1 MGASGER
8 RPAGPGTRLVFD
20 VDVVAG
26 NEHTS
31 KHFAPGLWALL
42 DRIPRDLWPALLRGD
57 CGFGNEPIMRE
68 AEQRGLAYLF
78 KLRLTANVK
87 RMIERLATQ
96 REWTNAGQGWQA
108 KESLLRL
115 DGWSRQ
121 RRVIILRRRVKGA
134 LTMSSNETLGQQTL
148 SFVEVGADAD
158 VYEYSVLAT
167 SLDEELV
174 SFGQLY
180 RDRGDSENI
189 FDELKNQ
196 WGGWLRNAGP
206 CSLPASRA
214 PRRAVLRL
222 VEHLRSS
229 GRAGPAYGG
238 YHQSAIALACH
249 CHAGAACETN
259 NDNCGEFTRPGDS
272 RREGAPRRRHFSTR
286 TRKNCGAVDG
296 PATLA
301 ANPRESLPSFPSG
314 PSVAFAPTPRAQ
326 LTHNRRSSQA
336 ISRPSN
342 ANCRF

>member
-1 MGASGER
+1 MA
-8 RPAGPGTRLVFD
+8 GTRLVFD

-134 LTMSSNETLGQQTL
+134 STMSSNETLGQQTL

-180 RDRGDSENI
+180 RDRGDIPRLIENSGE
-189 FDELKNQ
+189 FPCVL
-196 WGGWLRNAGP
+196 WLRGF
-206 CSLPASRA
+206 
-214 PRRAVLRL
+214 
-222 VEHLRSS
+222 
-229 GRAGPAYGG
+229 G
-238 YHQSAIALACH
+238 LA
-249 CHAGAACETN
+249 N
-259 NDNCGEFTRPGDS
+259 DS
-272 RREGAPRRRHFSTR
+272 RRLPWRRGSGKTDRVGARRVGGLS
-286 TRKNCGAVDG
+286 CD
-296 PATLA
+296 A
-301 ANPRESLPSFPSG
+301 AGQRDC
-314 PSVAFAPTPRAQ
+314 AAR
-326 LTHNRRSSQA
+326 
-336 ISRPSN
+336 
-342 ANCRF
+342 

>member
-1 MGASGER
+1 MALANSSTICIGLKDRLSGR
-8 RPAGPGTRLVFD
+8 YFSINNPKKPGRPSHCYHTYSMAGTRLVFD

-158 VYEYSVLAT
+158 VYEYSVLA
-167 SLDEELV
+167 
-174 SFGQLY
+174 
-180 RDRGDSENI
+180 
-189 FDELKNQ
+189 
-196 WGGWLRNAGP
+196 
-206 CSLPASRA
+206 
-214 PRRAVLRL
+214 RL
-222 VEHLRSS
+222 CRSVRSS
-229 GRAGPAYGG
+229 SCASSKFSLYLRATAFMESSSVWLYTASYPPSID
-238 YHQSAIALACH
+238 SAMPTYIRKRTNTPRSACVRLLKSWGHPSSSSASSSALGMTC
-249 CHAGAACETN
+249 
-259 NDNCGEFTRPGDS
+259 F
-272 RREGAPRRRHFSTR
+272 
-286 TRKNCGAVDG
+286 
-296 PATLA
+296 
-301 ANPRESLPSFPSG
+301 
-314 PSVAFAPTPRAQ
+314 PTP
-326 LTHNRRSSQA
+326 LPGS
-336 ISRPSN
+336 
-342 ANCRF
+342 